1 MLTFDDIM
9 NYTKSNKANFEELVD
24 TYHRNSSSILP
35 FLGAGMSVEFGY
47 PLWKDLLIKLI
58 DNINE
63 ENRKKQLS
71 NELNDSAADYEQIA
85 SEIEVI
91 RRNLIY
97 RDIREIYSDRVYQ
110 GEYKGTALDLMP
122 ELFTQI
128 ATTNYDSNIERVYA
142 KHKISTKTAYAQNK
156 NLVYHGISSGD
167 VPCIYKLHGSIDAGN
182 KDIIFTKK
190 SYECYDDTNSAL
202 MRELSICIN
211 AKHLL
216 FMGASLNKDR
226 IANKL
231 IDLGNEGN
239 SHFAIMPCAKDKM
252 DKELRR
258 LSNFHVDFA
267 ILYPENQHECVR
279 IILEELLRRT
289 KKDVYHKVVESN
301 QLSCSAE
308 YLNDVTE
315 KITNFMKP
323 SFKIRSTLYGSENGS
338 DINGMEELYEHISTA
353 KEKFFYIVDGYM
365 NNGEVNAKTVYGGG
379 GMGKS
384 TILSKTYLAHPS
396 NVLLFLLK
404 EYSSDWE
411 DQINNKIAQGGEV
424 WLLFDGLN
432 EMTNDQFKEFN
443 NMMVRIRNRTDCS
456 QNVKFIFS
464 ARKAELLT
472 NMNARFFTQASKQII
487 SVNYSKKSY
496 DEYLEERTLPDKM
509 RKILGTPLLL
519 AVYFETQNT
528 LDNLVGDIDRS
539 ELFEADKDKTLLNAG
554 EVLWD
559 YVYSQMLKFSTS
571 GEVEEKVKECFE
583 MDLPHLAYEMRK
595 QNSHTMHI
603 EEYSNLIGE
612 DSTIV
617 EQKLE
622 KISKGLNLTTYTK
635 KPGCSTISFV
645 HEELLDFFAA
655 LYLHFRML
663 RCIEEKLLYVPEEKN
678 PTENIRR
685 YMIEIQKGNEL
696 EQSEE
701 KQKGKENA
709 LATINFALGDL
720 FFYKARN
727 KYTNRFTEGVD
738 DKEELYQKAREYY
751 DLQDSFGDPLGAWNR
766 AQVNRELLKLDK
778 DNTELKKD
786 IYEDAVNA
794 VKDEK
799 EIWEDIN
806 NIDEYYKKIPEYDL
820 HFASRMGAIQNQ
832 MGIVYSEGIGTNI
845 NLIEA
850 KKCFREGMK
859 NHYAYSY
866 NRLAQAHEKV
876 VIDNMKRIMRGEEKD
891 LKRTMKV
898 IEEEYVT
905 AFVVFWLQIQTL
917 QESYAMNR
925 VSWYVLEGITI
936 KLRNDE
942 INDKNEEI
950 FNVEEDKESGLSKV
964 SMRLQLD
971 WLSECFDQKLYKTI
985 MDTQDIKKLRKFVTN
1000 QKKIKRDIE
1009 WWLEQAAFAGNTFAA
1024 ERLKKLKNKQLAF

>member
-1 MLTFDDIM
+1 MII
-9 NYTKSNKANFEELVD
+9 E
-24 TYHRNSSSILP
+24 ILGVVMENLENAILDVGKNAFQKKKLEKD
-35 FLGAGMSVEFGY
+35 FLESAAFIAVLEKPGAISTQSENETLFAD
-47 PLWKDLLIKLI
+47 KIAAAFS
-58 DNINE
+58 E
-63 ENRKKQLS
+63 ENM
-71 NELNDSAADYEQIA
+71 
-85 SEIEVI
+85 
-91 RRNLIY
+91 
-97 RDIREIYSDRVYQ
+97 REIYLSLKETPGY
-110 GEYKGTALDLMP
+110 EYIEMLKEKLGRLCEA
-122 ELFTQI
+122 
-128 ATTNYDSNIERVYA
+128 YDVDAEYFVNEFI
-142 KHKISTKTAYAQNK
+142 KMFKK
-156 NLVYHGISSGD
+156 
-167 VPCIYKLHGSIDAGN
+167 CIYKND
-182 KDIIFTKK
+182 
-190 SYECYDDTNSAL
+190 
-202 MRELSICIN
+202 
-211 AKHLL
+211 
-216 FMGASLNKDR
+216 
-226 IANKL
+226 
-231 IDLGNEGN
+231 
-239 SHFAIMPCAKDKM
+239 
-252 DKELRR
+252 RR
-258 LSNFHVDFA
+258 LAYEIWGED
-267 ILYPENQHECVR
+267 LLQEVR
-279 IILEELLRRT
+279 EMHGDVQELKETLSAGIASGNIVPT
-289 KKDVYHKVVESN
+289 TANINCN

-315 KITNFMKP
+315 KITNFMNP
-323 SFKIRSTLYGSENGS
+323 SFKIRSRLYGAESGS
-338 DINGMEELYEHISTA
+338 DINGMEEFYEHISTA
-353 KEKFFYIVDGYM
+353 GEQFFYIIDGYM
-365 NNGEVNAKTVYGGG
+365 DNGEANAKTVYGGG

-411 DQINNKIAQGGEV
+411 VQINNKIAGGGES
-424 WLLFDGLN
+424 WFLFDGLN
-432 EMTNDQFKEFN
+432 EMTKDQFREFN
-443 NMMVRIRNRTDCS
+443 EMIDRIHNHTERL
-456 QNVKFIFS
+456 QKIKFIFS
-464 ARKAELLT
+464 ARKVELLT
-472 NMNARFFTQASKQII
+472 NMNKNLFTEGSKKII
-487 SVNYSKKSY
+487 SVNYSKESY
-496 DEYLEERTLPDKM
+496 NEYLKERTLPDKM

-539 ELFEADKDKTLLNAG
+539 KLFEADKDKTLLNAG
-554 EVLWD
+554 EVMWD
-559 YVYSQMLKFSTS
+559 YVYSQRLKFSTS

-583 MDLPHLAYEMRK
+583 MDLPRLAYEMRK
-595 QNSHTMHI
+595 QNRHTMPV
-603 EEYSNLIGE
+603 EKYSNLIGE
-612 DSTIV
+612 DSAIV

-635 KPGCSTISFV
+635 KTEISTISFV
-645 HEELLDFFAA
+645 HEEFLDFFAA

-663 RCIEEKLLYVPEEKN
+663 RCIGKELLYVPEEKN

-701 KQKGKENA
+701 EKKESENA

-727 KYTNRFTEGVD
+727 NYINRFTEGVD
-738 DKEELYQKAREYY
+738 DKEELYKEAIEYY
-751 DLQDSFGDPLGAWNR
+751 KRQNDCGDPLGAWNR

-794 VKDEK
+794 VDDEK
-799 EIWEDIN
+799 EIWKDIK
-806 NIDEYYKKIPEYDL
+806 NINEYYKKIPEYDL
-820 HFASRMGAIQNQ
+820 HFASRMGAMQNQ
-832 MGIVYSEGIGTNI
+832 MGVVYSEGIGTEI

-866 NRLAQAHEKV
+866 NRLAQVHEKV
-876 VIDNMKRIMRGEEKD
+876 VIDNMKQLIKGEKD
-891 LKRTMKV
+891 SASALEDIKK
-898 IEEEYVT
+898 EYVI

-942 INDKNEEI
+942 IKEKNEEI
-950 FNVEEDKESGLSKV
+950 FNVEEDKDSDSVKV

-985 MDTQDIKKLRKFVTN
+985 MDIQDIKKLRKFVTK
-1000 QKKIKRDIE
+1000 QEKIKRDIE

>member
-1 MLTFDDIM
+1 MIKEILLKEMLDRV
-9 NYTKSNKANFEELVD
+9 KSNLENAIQDVVKKELQGKKLEEC
-24 TYHRNSSSILP
+24 
-35 FLGAGMSVEFGY
+35 FLNCAEFITAWEKPSTSLSDY
-47 PLWKDLLIKLI
+47 EKETQFSDKITALFS
-58 DNINE
+58 E
-63 ENRKKQLS
+63 ENM
-71 NELNDSAADYEQIA
+71 
-85 SEIEVI
+85 
-91 RRNLIY
+91 
-97 RDIREIYSDRVYQ
+97 REIY
-110 GEYKGTALDLMP
+110 LDLKETPGYKYIEMLKEKLNRLCEAYDVDDADAKYFVNEFIKMFRECIYIHDRNLAHEIWGE
-122 ELFTQI
+122 ELSREVREMHSDVLEIKETFSAAI
-128 ATTNYDSNIERVYA
+128 ASGNIVPTTSNI
-142 KHKISTKTAYAQNK
+142 N
-156 NLVYHGISSGD
+156 
-167 VPCIYKLHGSIDAGN
+167 C
-182 KDIIFTKK
+182 
-190 SYECYDDTNSAL
+190 
-202 MRELSICIN
+202 
-211 AKHLL
+211 
-216 FMGASLNKDR
+216 
-226 IANKL
+226 
-231 IDLGNEGN
+231 
-239 SHFAIMPCAKDKM
+239 
-252 DKELRR
+252 
-258 LSNFHVDFA
+258 
-267 ILYPENQHECVR
+267 
-279 IILEELLRRT
+279 
-289 KKDVYHKVVESN
+289 N

-323 SFKIRSTLYGSENGS
+323 SFKIRSRLYGAESDS

-365 NNGEVNAKTVYGGG
+365 DNGEANAKTVYGGG

-384 TILSKTYLAHPS
+384 TILSKIYLAHPS

-411 DQINNKIAQGGEV
+411 AQINNKIAQGGEV
-424 WLLFDGLN
+424 WFLFDGLN
-432 EMTNDQFKEFN
+432 EMTKDQFKEFN
-443 NMMVRIRNRTDCS
+443 DMMVRICNRTAHS

-464 ARKAELLT
+464 ARKVELLT
-472 NMNARFFTQASKQII
+472 NMDERLFAKVQKQII
-487 SVNYSKKSY
+487 SVNYSKESY
-496 DEYLEERTLPDKM
+496 DEYLKKRILPDKM

-559 YVYSQMLKFSTS
+559 YVYSQKLKFSTS
-571 GEVEEKVKECFE
+571 GEDEEKVKECFE
-583 MDLPHLAYEMRK
+583 TDLPHLAYEMRK
-595 QNSHTMHI
+595 QNRHTMPV
-603 EEYSNLIGE
+603 EKYSNLIGE

-635 KPGCSTISFV
+635 KIKSSTISFV
-645 HEELLDFFAA
+645 HEEFLDFFAA

-663 RCIEEKLLYVPEEKN
+663 RCIGKELLYVPEEKN

-696 EQSEE
+696 KQSEE
-701 KQKGKENA
+701 EKKESENA

-727 KYTNRFTEGVD
+727 NYTNRFTEGVD
-738 DKEELYQKAREYY
+738 DKEELYKEAIEYY
-751 DLQDSFGDPLGAWNR
+751 KRQNDCGDPLGAWNR
-766 AQVNRELLKLDK
+766 AQVNRELLKLDR

-794 VKDEK
+794 VDDEK
-799 EIWEDIN
+799 EIWKDIK
-806 NIDEYYKKIPEYDL
+806 NINEYYKKIPEYDL

-832 MGIVYSEGIGTNI
+832 MGIVYSEGIGTEQD
-845 NLIEA
+845 LEKA
-850 KKCFREGMK
+850 KEYFREGMK

-876 VIDNMKRIMRGEEKD
+876 VIDNMMQLIKGEKD
-891 LKRTMKV
+891 PASALEDIKK
-898 IEEEYVT
+898 EYVT

-936 KLRNDE
+936 KLHNDE

-985 MDTQDIKKLRKFVTN
+985 MDAQDIKKLRKFVTN
-1000 QKKIKRDIE
+1000 QEKIKRDIE